1 MQSARRHKLAIFWVL
16 VQMFSTF
23 APFFYILPIPSVFS
37 SFGFP
42 CYCRLG
48 PTMAPPPTKNPL
60 QIVDLQGINFLY
72 PYPGPGFPR
81 LPYQNKGSVIH
92 CHSTS
97 YLHLFLPCFLYF
109 DLNLSFLAT
118 LWRPENHT
126 KNLLQKPTPSLRF
139 YLFLFNSAKLKLF
152 PFNNKKI
159 SLFSSFV

>member
-1 MQSARRHKLAIFWVL
+1 MRFCIYAFLISLFSNSKLYYCRNL
-16 VQMFSTF
+16 
-23 APFFYILPIPSVFS
+23 LPI
-37 SFGFP
+37 
-42 CYCRLG
+42 CYPAL
-48 PTMAPPPTKNPL
+48 KNPL
-60 QIVDLQGINFLY
+60 KIVDFQGVNLL
-72 PYPGPGFPR
+72 PEYPGPEFPC
-81 LPYQNKGSVIH
+81 LPYQNKGSVIYW
-92 CHSTS
+92 HSMS

-159 SLFSSFV
+159 SLFSSFVWLFFLSLHSNTQ